1 MADLSDLQRKILG
14 SLYYPEPFDNVLEE
28 VGGPANYVADDLKT
42 LIDKGMVQVMESDGQ
57 GGYIRR
63 FYYDS
68 DNMRAFEYQITKDGI
83 NAYHAK

>member
-1 MADLSDLQRKILG
+1 MVELSELQLRILG

-28 VGGPANYVADDLKT
+28 ANAPANYVADDLKT
-42 LIDKGMVQVMESDGQ
+42 LIDKGMVQVVEPNEE
-57 GGYIRR
+57 GGYTRR

-68 DNMRAFEYQITKDGI
+68 DNMRAFHYQITKDGM